1 MEMLQANVI
10 GRLEA
15 RTLRRSRVRELVN
28 TLWLLRQLAQISR
41 YRRLLLCLTGV
52 MALHEAVAADVTD
65 MSLEQLL
72 QIGVVGASKYEQKQS
87 EIGAAVRVI
96 TRQEIRAFGWRTL
109 DQALASLPGVYV
121 TYDRQFTYLGVRGF
135 GLPGDYNTRVLVTI
149 NGNRVNDPVF
159 DSGPSGRELPIDMD
173 LIERIEFIPGPGGA
187 VYGQNAMF
195 AVVNIVT
202 RTGAEMNGAEAAVG
216 YQEPQSLIEGR
227 ASWGAR
233 LDNGVDVLMSV
244 SGMHSQGQNL
254 FFDYGASGKSGI
266 AQGLDGDRT
275 RQFFGS
281 IAGGPWSFELVYG
294 FEHKDDPTAQ
304 FMSDPLVPGQ
314 YQETGYALTQLQYQD
329 KFAGDTLHA
338 SVRLFTGNDVSDEHL
353 SFGTI
358 YTFPSTPDLVGL
370 EARLVSTALAAH
382 ILMLGVEAQDNYNTD
397 QSQIVPAR
405 PALDIYIPGSGY
417 RVGVYGQDEWHLLNA
432 LAATLGLR
440 IDRNETTGSALSP
453 RLALIWQ
460 AAPETTAKAL
470 YGVAHRAPNSFEDLA
485 GFESNAPS
493 LGLRGETI
501 DTLEFDLD
509 QRVGRDLTLRASL
522 YQWTL
527 HDLILQDDV
536 APQYENEQPVDT
548 RGIELSTDKTWD
560 GGARLR
566 DSVSIQHATYRSG
579 AEVAN
584 SPEIL
589 GKLNFSSPLPVGGVR
604 LGYELRYDSSRV
616 TLNGT
621 PLGGYALS
629 NLFLSTESLAKGLE
643 LSLGV
648 GNLFDKHYAQPA
660 SNIHWQNSLEQDGR
674 SVRVDLHYAR

>member
-1 MEMLQANVI
+1 MV
-10 GRLEA
+10 
-15 RTLRRSRVRELVN
+15 
-28 TLWLLRQLAQISR
+28 
-41 YRRLLLCLTGV
+41 
-52 MALHEAVAADVTD
+52 LHAAAAADVTD

-72 QIGVVGASKYEQKQS
+72 QISVVGASKYEQKQS
-87 EIGAAVRVI
+87 QIGAAVTVI

-149 NGNRVNDPVF
+149 NGNRVNDPIF
-159 DSGPSGRELPIDMD
+159 DSGPSGRELPLDLD

-202 RTGAEMNGAEAAVG
+202 RTGAEMHGAEAAVG

-227 ASWGAR
+227 ASWGGR

-244 SGMHSQGQNL
+244 SDMNAQGQNL
-254 FFDYGASGKSGI
+254 FFDYGASGKSGV
-266 AQGLDGDRT
+266 ARGLDGDRSE
-275 RQFFGS
+275 QFFGS
-281 IAGGPWSFELVYG
+281 IARGPWSFEVVYG
-294 FEHKDDPTAQ
+294 FEHKDDPTAAYL
-304 FMSDPLVPGQ
+304 SDPLVPGQ

-358 YTFPSTPDLVGL
+358 YAYPSTPDLIGV
-370 EARLVSTALAAH
+370 EARLVSTALGAH
-382 ILMLGVEAQDNYNTD
+382 ILMLGLEAQDNYNTS
-397 QSQIVPAR
+397 QSQIVAAK
-405 PALDIYIPGSGY
+405 PALDGYVPGSGY
-417 RVGVYGQDEWHLLNA
+417 RVGLYGQDEWHISNA

-440 IDRNETTGSALSP
+440 VDNNDTTGTALSP
-453 RLALIWQ
+453 RLAFIWQ
-460 AAPETTAKAL
+460 ATPETTAKAL
-470 YGVAHRAPNSFEDLA
+470 YGVAHRAPNAFEDLA
-485 GFESNAPS
+485 SFEPDTPS
-493 LGLRGETI
+493 LRLSDETI
-501 DTLEFDLD
+501 DTLEFDVD
-509 QRVGRDLTLRASL
+509 HRVGRDLTLRASV

-527 HDLILQDDV
+527 HDLIL
-536 APQYENEQPVDT
+536 ENDLTQLYQNTQPVDT

-560 GGARLR
+560 SGARLR
-566 DSVSIQHATYRSG
+566 DSVSIQHANYRSG
-579 AEVAN
+579 GEVPN

-589 GKLNFSSPLPVGGVR
+589 GKLNFSSPLPVDGVR
-604 LGYELRYDSSRV
+604 LGYELRYDSSRL

-629 NLFLSTESLAKGLE
+629 NLFLSTESLARGLE
-643 LSLGV
+643 ISLGV

-660 SNIHWQNSLEQDGR
+660 SANHWQNSLEQDGR
-674 SVRVDLHYAR
+674 SVRADLHYAR

>member
-1 MEMLQANVI
+1 
-10 GRLEA
+10 
-15 RTLRRSRVRELVN
+15 
-28 TLWLLRQLAQISR
+28 
-41 YRRLLLCLTGV
+41 
-52 MALHEAVAADVTD
+52 MALHAAAAADVTD

-72 QIGVVGASKYEQKQS
+72 QISVVGASKYEQKQS
-87 EIGAAVRVI
+87 EIGAAVTVI

-149 NGNRVNDPVF
+149 NGNRVNDPIF
-159 DSGPSGRELPIDMD
+159 DSGPSGRELPLDLD

-202 RTGAEMNGAEAAVG
+202 RTGAEMHGAEAAVG

-227 ASWGAR
+227 ASWGGR

-244 SGMHSQGQNL
+244 SDMNAQGQNL
-254 FFDYGASGKSGI
+254 FFDYGASGKSGV
-266 AQGLDGDRT
+266 ARGLDGDRSE
-275 RQFFGS
+275 QFFGS
-281 IAGGPWSFELVYG
+281 IARGPWSFEVVYG
-294 FEHKDDPTAQ
+294 FEHKDDPTAAYL
-304 FMSDPLVPGQ
+304 SDPLVPGQ

-358 YTFPSTPDLVGL
+358 YAYPSTPDLIGV
-370 EARLVSTALAAH
+370 EARLVSTALGAH
-382 ILMLGVEAQDNYNTD
+382 ILMLGLEAQDNYNTS
-397 QSQIVPAR
+397 QSQIVAAK
-405 PALDIYIPGSGY
+405 PALDGYVPGSGY
-417 RVGVYGQDEWHLLNA
+417 RVGLYGQDEWHISNA

-440 IDRNETTGSALSP
+440 VDNNDTTGTALSP
-453 RLALIWQ
+453 RLAFIWQ
-460 AAPETTAKAL
+460 ATPETTAKAL
-470 YGVAHRAPNSFEDLA
+470 YGVAHRAPNAFEDLA
-485 GFESNAPS
+485 SFEPDTPS
-493 LGLRGETI
+493 LRLSDETI
-501 DTLEFDLD
+501 DTLEFDVD
-509 QRVGRDLTLRASL
+509 HRVGRDLTLRASV

-527 HDLILQDDV
+527 HDLIL
-536 APQYENEQPVDT
+536 ENDLTQLYQNTQPVDT

-560 GGARLR
+560 SGARLR
-566 DSVSIQHATYRSG
+566 DSVSIQHANYRSG
-579 AEVAN
+579 GEVPN

-589 GKLNFSSPLPVGGVR
+589 GKLNFSSPLPVDGVR
-604 LGYELRYDSSRV
+604 LGYELRYDSSRL

-629 NLFLSTESLAKGLE
+629 NLFLSTESLARGLE
-643 LSLGV
+643 ISLGV

-660 SNIHWQNSLEQDGR
+660 SANHWQNSLEQDGR

>member
-1 MEMLQANVI
+1 
-10 GRLEA
+10 
-15 RTLRRSRVRELVN
+15 
-28 TLWLLRQLAQISR
+28 
-41 YRRLLLCLTGV
+41 
-52 MALHEAVAADVTD
+52 MAWHAAAAADVTD

-87 EIGAAVRVI
+87 QIGAAVSVI

-149 NGNRVNDPVF
+149 NGNRVNDPIF
-159 DSGPSGRELPIDMD
+159 DSGPSGRELPLDLD

-202 RTGAEMNGAEAAVG
+202 RTGAEMNGAEAAAG

-227 ASWGAR
+227 ASWGGH

-244 SGMHSQGQNL
+244 SDMNARGQNL

-266 AQGLDGDRT
+266 AWGLDGDRT
-275 RQFFGS
+275 QQFFGS
-281 IAGGPWSFELVYG
+281 IARGPWSFEVVYG
-294 FEHKDDPTAQ
+294 YEHKDDPTAAYL
-304 FMSDPLVPGQ
+304 SDPLVPGQ
-314 YQETGYALTQLQYQD
+314 SQETGYALTQLQYQD

-338 SVRLFTGNDVSDEHL
+338 TVRLFTGNDVSNEHL
-353 SFGTI
+353 SFGGTM
-358 YTFPSTPDLVGL
+358 YTYPSTPDLIGI
-370 EARLVSTALAAH
+370 EARVVSTALSAH
-382 ILMLGVEAQDNYNTD
+382 TLMLGVEAQDNYNTD
-397 QSQIVPAR
+397 QAQIVPAQ
-405 PALDIYIPGSGY
+405 PALDVYVPGSGY
-417 RVGVYGQDEWHLLNA
+417 RAGVYGQDEWHISNA

-440 IDRNETTGSALSP
+440 VDTNEKTGTALSP

-460 AAPETTAKAL
+460 ATPETTAKAL

-485 GFESNAPS
+485 SFEPDAPS
-493 LGLRGETI
+493 LRLSDETI
-501 DTLEFDLD
+501 DTLEFDVD
-509 QRVGRDLTLRASL
+509 HRVGRDLTLRASL

-527 HDLILQDDV
+527 HDLILENDV
-536 APQYENEQPVDT
+536 TQEYQNNQPVET
-548 RGIELSTDKTWD
+548 RGVELSTDKTWD
-560 GGARLR
+560 SGARLR
-566 DSVSIQHATYRSG
+566 DSVSIQHADYRNG
-579 AEVAN
+579 GEVPN

-589 GKLNFSSPLPVGGVR
+589 GKLNFSSPLPVDGVR
-604 LGYELRYDSSRV
+604 LGYELRYDSSRL

-643 LSLGV
+643 VSLGV
-648 GNLFDKHYAQPA
+648 GNLFDKHYAQPVSA
-660 SNIHWQNSLEQDGR
+660 NHWQDSLEQDGR
-674 SVRVDLHYAR
+674 SVRIDLHYAR

>member
-1 MEMLQANVI
+1 
-10 GRLEA
+10 
-15 RTLRRSRVRELVN
+15 
-28 TLWLLRQLAQISR
+28 
-41 YRRLLLCLTGV
+41 
-52 MALHEAVAADVTD
+52 MALHAAAAAADVTD

-72 QIGVVGASKYEQKQS
+72 QISVVGASKYEQKQS
-87 EIGAAVRVI
+87 QIGAAVTVI

-149 NGNRVNDPVF
+149 NGNRVNDPIF
-159 DSGPSGRELPIDMD
+159 DSGPSGRELPLDLD

-202 RTGAEMNGAEAAVG
+202 RTGAEMHGAEAAVG

-227 ASWGAR
+227 ASWGGR

-244 SGMHSQGQNL
+244 SDMNAQGQNL

-266 AQGLDGDRT
+266 ARGLDGDRSE
-275 RQFFGS
+275 QFFGS
-281 IAGGPWSFELVYG
+281 IARGPWSFEVVYG
-294 FEHKDDPTAQ
+294 FEHKDDPTAAYL
-304 FMSDPLVPGQ
+304 SDPLVPGQ

-358 YTFPSTPDLVGL
+358 YAYPSTPDLVGV
-370 EARLVSTALAAH
+370 EARLVSTALGAH
-382 ILMLGVEAQDNYNTD
+382 ILMLGLEAQDNYNTD
-397 QSQIVPAR
+397 QSQIVPAK
-405 PALDIYIPGSGY
+405 PALDVYVPGSGY
-417 RVGVYGQDEWHLLNA
+417 RVGVYGQDEWHISNA

-440 IDRNETTGSALSP
+440 VDSNDKTGTALSP

-460 AAPETTAKAL
+460 ASPETTAKAL

-485 GFESNAPS
+485 TFEPDAPS
-493 LGLRGETI
+493 LQLSDETI

-509 QRVGRDLTLRASL
+509 HRVGRDLTLRASV
-522 YQWTL
+522 YRWTL
-527 HDLILQDDV
+527 HDLILENDLTQ
-536 APQYENEQPVDT
+536 QYQNTQPVDT
-548 RGIELSTDKTWD
+548 RGVDLSTDKTWD
-560 GGARLR
+560 SGARLR
-566 DSVSIQHATYRSG
+566 DSVSIQHANYRSG
-579 AEVAN
+579 GEVAN

-589 GKLNFSSPLPVGGVR
+589 GKLNFSSPLPIDGVR
-604 LGYELRYDSSRV
+604 LGYELRYDSSRL
-616 TLNGT
+616 TLGGT

-629 NLFLSTESLAKGLE
+629 NLFLSTESLARGLE
-643 LSLGV
+643 ISLGV

-660 SNIHWQNSLEQDGR
+660 SANHWQDSLEQDGR

>member
-1 MEMLQANVI
+1 M
-10 GRLEA
+10 
-15 RTLRRSRVRELVN
+15 
-28 TLWLLRQLAQISR
+28 
-41 YRRLLLCLTGV
+41 LCLTGV
-52 MALHEAVAADVTD
+52 MALHEAAAADVTD

-87 EIGAAVRVI
+87 QIGAAVSVI

-149 NGNRVNDPVF
+149 NGNRVNDPIF

-173 LIERIEFIPGPGGA
+173 LVERIEFIPGPGGA

-227 ASWGAR
+227 ASWGAH
-233 LDNGVDVLMSV
+233 LDNGVDVLTSV
-244 SGMHSQGQNL
+244 SGMNAQGQNL

-266 AQGLDGDRT
+266 AWGLDGDRT
-275 RQFFGS
+275 KQFFGS
-281 IAGGPWSFELVYG
+281 IARGPWSFEVVYG
-294 FEHKDDPTAQ
+294 FEHKDDPTAAYL
-304 FMSDPLVPGQ
+304 SDPLVPGQ

-338 SVRLFTGNDVSDEHL
+338 SVRLFTANDISNEDL
-353 SFGTI
+353 SFGGTL
-358 YTFPSTPDLVGL
+358 YTYPSTPDLIGV
-370 EARLVSTALAAH
+370 EARLVSTALGAH

-397 QSQIVPAR
+397 QSQIVPAK
-405 PALDIYIPGSGY
+405 PALDVYVPGSGY
-417 RVGVYGQDEWHLLNA
+417 RVGVYGQDEWHLLNP

-440 IDRNETTGSALSP
+440 VDSNEKTGTALSP
-453 RLALIWQ
+453 RLALIWD
-460 AAPETTAKAL
+460 ATSETTAKAL

-485 GFESNAPS
+485 GFEPDAPS
-493 LGLRGETI
+493 LRLNDETI
-501 DTLEFDLD
+501 DTLELD
-509 QRVGRDLTLRASL
+509 VDHRLGRDLTLRASV

-527 HDLILQDDV
+527 HDLILENDV
-536 APQYENEQPVDT
+536 TQQYQNTQPVHT
-548 RGIELSTDKTWD
+548 HGVELSMDKTWD
-560 GGARLR
+560 SGARLR
-566 DSVSIQHATYRSG
+566 DSVSIQHANYRSG
-579 AEVAN
+579 GEVAN

-589 GKLNFSSPLPVGGVR
+589 GKLNFSSPLPVDGVR
-604 LGYELRYDSSRV
+604 LGYELSYDSSRL

-629 NLFLSTESLAKGLE
+629 NLFLSTESLARGLE
-643 LSLGV
+643 ISVGV
-648 GNLFDKHYAQPA
+648 GNLFDKRYAQPA
-660 SNIHWQNSLEQDGR
+660 SANHWQDSLEQDGR
-674 SVRVDLHYAR
+674 SVRADLHYAR

>member
-1 MEMLQANVI
+1 
-10 GRLEA
+10 
-15 RTLRRSRVRELVN
+15 
-28 TLWLLRQLAQISR
+28 
-41 YRRLLLCLTGV
+41 
-52 MALHEAVAADVTD
+52 MALHEAAAADVTD

-72 QIGVVGASKYEQKQS
+72 QISVVGASKYEQKQS
-87 EIGAAVRVI
+87 QIGAAVTVI

-149 NGNRVNDPVF
+149 NGNRVNDPIF
-159 DSGPSGRELPIDMD
+159 DSGPSGRELPLDLD

-202 RTGAEMNGAEAAVG
+202 RTGAEMHGAEAAVG

-227 ASWGAR
+227 ASWGGR

-244 SGMHSQGQNL
+244 SDMNAQGQNL
-254 FFDYGASGKSGI
+254 FFDYGASGKSGV
-266 AQGLDGDRT
+266 ARGLDGDRSE
-275 RQFFGS
+275 QFFGS
-281 IAGGPWSFELVYG
+281 IARGPWSFEVVYG
-294 FEHKDDPTAQ
+294 FEHKDDPTAAYL
-304 FMSDPLVPGQ
+304 SDPLVPGQ

-358 YTFPSTPDLVGL
+358 YAYPSTPDLVGV
-370 EARLVSTALAAH
+370 EARLVSTALGAH
-382 ILMLGVEAQDNYNTD
+382 ILMLGLEAQDNYNTS
-397 QSQIVPAR
+397 QSQIVAAKPT
-405 PALDIYIPGSGY
+405 LDGYVPGSGY
-417 RVGVYGQDEWHLLNA
+417 RVGVYGQDEWHISNA

-440 IDRNETTGSALSP
+440 VDNNDTTGTALSP
-453 RLALIWQ
+453 RLAFIWQ
-460 AAPETTAKAL
+460 ATPETTAKAL
-470 YGVAHRAPNSFEDLA
+470 YGVAHRAPNAFEDLA
-485 GFESNAPS
+485 SFEPDTPS
-493 LGLRGETI
+493 LRLSDETI
-501 DTLEFDLD
+501 DTLEFDVD
-509 QRVGRDLTLRASL
+509 HRVGRDLTLRASV

-527 HDLILQDDV
+527 HDLIL
-536 APQYENEQPVDT
+536 ENDLTQLYQNTQPVDT

-560 GGARLR
+560 SGARLR
-566 DSVSIQHATYRSG
+566 DSVSIQHANYRSG
-579 AEVAN
+579 GEVPN

-589 GKLNFSSPLPVGGVR
+589 GKLNFSSPLPVDGVR
-604 LGYELRYDSSRV
+604 LGYELRYDSSRL

-629 NLFLSTESLAKGLE
+629 NLFLSTESLARGLE
-643 LSLGV
+643 ISLGV

-660 SNIHWQNSLEQDGR
+660 SANHWQNSLEQDGR

>member
-1 MEMLQANVI
+1 
-10 GRLEA
+10 
-15 RTLRRSRVRELVN
+15 
-28 TLWLLRQLAQISR
+28 
-41 YRRLLLCLTGV
+41 
-52 MALHEAVAADVTD
+52 MALHEAAAAAADVTD

-87 EIGAAVRVI
+87 QIGAAVRVI
-96 TRQEIRAFGWRTL
+96 TRQEIKAFGWRTL

-159 DSGPSGRELPIDMD
+159 DSGPSGRELPLDLD

-216 YQEPQSLIEGR
+216 YQEPQSLLEGR
-227 ASWGAR
+227 ASWGGR
-233 LDNGVDVLMSV
+233 LDNGLDVLMSV
-244 SGMHSQGQNL
+244 SDMNAQGQNL
-254 FFDYGASGKSGI
+254 FFDYGASEKSGI
-266 AQGLDGDRT
+266 AWGLDADRT

-281 IAGGPWSFELVYG
+281 IARGPWSFELVYG
-294 FEHKDDPTAQ
+294 FEHKDDPTATYL
-304 FMSDPLVPGQ
+304 SDPLVPGQ
-314 YQETGYALTQLQYQD
+314 SQDTGYTLTQLQYQD

-338 SVRLFTGNDVSDEHL
+338 TVRLFTGNDISNEHL
-353 SFGTI
+353 SFGGTM

-370 EARLVSTALAAH
+370 EARVVSTALSAH
-382 ILMLGVEAQDNYNTD
+382 ILMLGLEAQDNYNTE
-397 QSQIVPAR
+397 QSQIVPAK
-405 PALDIYIPGSGY
+405 PALDVYIPGSGY
-417 RVGVYGQDEWHLLNA
+417 RVGVYGQDEWQLSNA
-432 LAATLGLR
+432 LATTLGLR
-440 IDRNETTGSALSP
+440 VDRNDKTGTALSP

-460 AAPETTAKAL
+460 ATPETTAKAL
-470 YGVAHRAPNSFEDLA
+470 YGIAHRAPNSFEDLA
-485 GFESNAPS
+485 RFEPDAPS
-493 LGLRGETI
+493 LRLTDETI

-509 QRVGRDLTLRASL
+509 HRVGRDLTLRASV

-527 HDLILQDDV
+527 RDLILENDV
-536 APQYENEQPVDT
+536 TQQYQNASPVDT

-560 GGARLR
+560 SGARLR
-566 DSVSIQHATYRSG
+566 DSVSIQHANYSG
-579 AEVAN
+579 VGDVAN

-589 GKLNFSSPLPVGGVR
+589 GKLNFSGPLPVDGVR
-604 LGYELRYDSSRV
+604 LGYELRYDSSRL

-629 NLFLSTESLAKGLE
+629 NLFLSTESLARGLE
-643 LSLGV
+643 VSLGV
-648 GNLFDKHYAQPA
+648 ANLFDKRYAQPA
-660 SNIHWQNSLEQDGR
+660 SANHWQDSLQQDGR
-674 SVRVDLHYAR
+674 SVRVDLHYAL

>member
-1 MEMLQANVI
+1 MSHADGEM
-10 GRLEA
+10 
-15 RTLRRSRVRELVN
+15 
-28 TLWLLRQLAQISR
+28 LRQLGQIFR

-52 MALHEAVAADVTD
+52 MVLHAAAAADVTD

-72 QIGVVGASKYEQKQS
+72 QISVVGASKYEQKQS
-87 EIGAAVRVI
+87 QIGAAVTVI

-149 NGNRVNDPVF
+149 NGNRVNDPIF
-159 DSGPSGRELPIDMD
+159 DSGPSGRELPLDLD

-202 RTGAEMNGAEAAVG
+202 RTGAEMHGAEAAVG

-227 ASWGAR
+227 ASWGGR

-244 SGMHSQGQNL
+244 SDMNAQGQNL
-254 FFDYGASGKSGI
+254 FFDYGASGKSGV
-266 AQGLDGDRT
+266 ARGLDGDRSE
-275 RQFFGS
+275 QFFGS
-281 IAGGPWSFELVYG
+281 IARGPWSFEVVYG
-294 FEHKDDPTAQ
+294 FEHKDDPTAAYL
-304 FMSDPLVPGQ
+304 SDPLVPGQ

-358 YTFPSTPDLVGL
+358 YAYPSTPDLIGV
-370 EARLVSTALAAH
+370 EARLVSTALGAH
-382 ILMLGVEAQDNYNTD
+382 ILMLGLEAQDNYNTS
-397 QSQIVPAR
+397 QSQIVAAK
-405 PALDIYIPGSGY
+405 PALDGYVPGSGY
-417 RVGVYGQDEWHLLNA
+417 RVGLYGQDEWHISNA

-440 IDRNETTGSALSP
+440 VDNNDTTGTALSP
-453 RLALIWQ
+453 RLAFIWQ
-460 AAPETTAKAL
+460 ATPETTAKAL
-470 YGVAHRAPNSFEDLA
+470 YGVAHRAPNAFEDLA
-485 GFESNAPS
+485 SFEPDTPS
-493 LGLRGETI
+493 LRLSDETI
-501 DTLEFDLD
+501 DTLEFDVD
-509 QRVGRDLTLRASL
+509 HRVGRDLTLRASV

-527 HDLILQDDV
+527 HDLIL
-536 APQYENEQPVDT
+536 ENDLTQLYQNTQPVDT

-560 GGARLR
+560 SGARLR
-566 DSVSIQHATYRSG
+566 DSVSIQHANYRSG
-579 AEVAN
+579 GEVPN

-589 GKLNFSSPLPVGGVR
+589 GKLNFSSPLPVDGVR
-604 LGYELRYDSSRV
+604 LGYELRYDSSRL

-629 NLFLSTESLAKGLE
+629 NLFLSTESLARGLE
-643 LSLGV
+643 ISLGV

-660 SNIHWQNSLEQDGR
+660 SANHWQNSLEQDGR